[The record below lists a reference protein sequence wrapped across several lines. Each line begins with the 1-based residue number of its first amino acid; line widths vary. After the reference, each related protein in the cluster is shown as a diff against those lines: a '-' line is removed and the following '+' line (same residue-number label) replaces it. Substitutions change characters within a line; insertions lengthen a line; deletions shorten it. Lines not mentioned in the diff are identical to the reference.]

1 MNINWKV
8 RFSKNNKTF
17 ITRFALA
24 VIVPVLAYLGL
35 KFEDLTS
42 WAAVG
47 KVLVDF
53 ISNPYL
59 IALALV
65 NALNILPDPTTV
77 GLSDSDRAMSY
88 TQPR

>member
-1 MNINWKV
+1 MINWKV
-8 RFSKNNKTF
+8 RFNRKNKTF

-24 VIVPVLAYLGL
+24 VVVPVLAYLGL

-53 ISNPYL
+53 VGNPYL
-59 IALALV
+59 IGLALV
-65 NALNILPDPTTV
+65 NALNILPDPTTA
-77 GLSDSDRAMSY
+77 GLGDSQRALGY
-88 TQPR
+88 HEPN